1 VLGADRVQLA
11 VRFAIAAA
19 LLARLAG
26 LGRTWLPTAGVL
38 GLLLVGLALVPML
51 RRRAMEHGGWRGTLD
66 AIRRRYFALGLF
78 ALAALALV
86 VRLTAIGADLG
97 HHPPDIDEFRLADN
111 IKHFFLTGE
120 VVHTTVEHYPGLVFW
135 MLSGASLIA
144 YLHGL
149 MAGVFGSVR
158 AMPVEDFI
166 LAGRM
171 ANAFVAAGTVGF
183 TGLIGRR
190 LGGAAAGLLAA
201 GLVAVVP
208 LSIQTTTQIRNDPGQ
223 VLLVMA
229 AVWSSLALCDSGRLR
244 WSVIAGS
251 CAGLATGVKYTSVFA
266 LVPTII
272 AALAV
277 PREHRARSVGWALL
291 AFAIALAASNHFLWL
306 DFSNFVRQL
315 SDQVGITGGKHWA
328 ATDNPAAFHAFVLT
342 RFGPGLILLLLAA
355 AWGAIV
361 LARGRAEAWVFWAFP
376 LLYSWFTTS
385 RPAQL
390 PRWVYP
396 LLPFVTIAGACG
408 LVLAIG
414 AVRYW
419 PRAASSTR
427 GKAVR
432 TVAAVSLA
440 AVAVAAP
447 LWASLITYSGR
458 LTSSTTGVLEG
469 WLRQAIPAGDA
480 VLLENGWLDLRGAPF
495 TVLRVP
501 DLSQVLRSDSYAL
514 SSADWIVVPE
524 THFAY
529 PALRRLTLVQH
540 VDAQPRSLGGHMGYD
555 YRVYAAPRLPPVTE
569 FELQLD
575 ASAATPAL
583 SPEWAAADG
592 GRGRRLPRGGARL
605 YVPPMTRDRI
615 AVTVDLADAGRSTD
629 PLPVLVELD
638 GHVVPVS
645 DVPDAQGFRRLTGTL
660 QMRSPARAMV
670 VRLTPLARTSRIR
683 VVRMR
688 LE

>member
-1 VLGADRVQLA
+1 VQLA

-19 LLARLAG
+19 LLARLGG

-38 GLLLVGLALVPML
+38 GVLLVGLALLPLL
-51 RRRAMEHGGWRGTLD
+51 RRRAIENGGWRGTLD

-78 ALAALALV
+78 ALAALALI

-120 VVHTTVEHYPGLVFW
+120 VLHTTVEHYPGLVFW
-135 MLSGASLIA
+135 LFTGASLIA

-149 MAGVFGSVR
+149 MTGVFGSVR
-158 AMPVEDFI
+158 AMPVEQFI
-166 LAGRM
+166 LAGRV

-183 TGLIGRR
+183 TGLVGRR

-266 LVPTII
+266 LVPAVV

-277 PREHRARSVGWALL
+277 PREHRARCAGWAML
-291 AFAIALAASNHFLWL
+291 AFAVALAASNHFLWL

-328 ATDNPAAFHAFVLT
+328 ATDNPAAFHAFVLA
-342 RFGPGLILLLLAA
+342 RFGPGLMLLLLAVV
-355 AWGAIV
+355 WGALV
-361 LARGRAEAWVFWAFP
+361 LARGRTEAWVFWAFP

-408 LVLAIG
+408 LVLVIG

-419 PRAASSTR
+419 PRAPSSTR

-432 TVAAVSLA
+432 MIAAVSLS

-458 LTSSTTGVLEG
+458 LTSSTTGVLEA
-469 WLRQAIPAGDA
+469 WLRQTIPAGDA
-480 VLLENGWLDLRGAPF
+480 VLLEEGWLDLRGAPF
-495 TVLRVP
+495 TVVRVP

-524 THFAY
+524 TRFAY
-529 PALRRLTLVQH
+529 PALQRLTLIEQVE
-540 VDAQPRSLGGHMGYD
+540 AQPRSLGGHMGYD

-575 ASAATPAL
+575 AQGAAPAL
-583 SPEWAAADG
+583 GPEWAAGDG
-592 GRGRRLPRGGARL
+592 NRGRRLPRGGARL
-605 YVPPMTRDRI
+605 FVPPMTRDRI
-615 AVTVDLADAGRSTD
+615 SVTVDLADAGRSTD
-629 PLPVLVELD
+629 PLPVSIELA
-638 GHVVPVS
+638 GRMVRLS
-645 DVPDAQGFRRLTGTL
+645 DVPEAEGLRRLTGAL
-660 QMRSPARAMV
+660 QMPSPARAIV